1 MAQQDSIN
9 SLYDSSVVIDALNV
23 SNWDSPA
30 VYRSLHDGGVNAI
43 NATITVW
50 ENYRECMDNI
60 KAWLR
65 RFRTERNLVQARS
78 VREILDAKEQ
88 GNVGVVFGW
97 QNASPIENDL
107 DRLALF
113 HALGVRIIQVTYN
126 ERNLLGNGCYERTD
140 EGLSRFG
147 VDAVREMNRLGI
159 LIDLS
164 HVGDRTTL
172 DAAELS
178 EQPVACT
185 HANARTFFDHVRN
198 KTDDAL
204 GLIAERGGVIGA
216 NAFPPFL
223 RKGFESTLDDYVD
236 AIDDL
241 VERVGVDHVGI
252 GTDFTQDQ
260 AQELLRLDI
269 LPAGH
274 QEPGQGHRLSRP
286 AGPPGGHG
294 DAGQVLQHRARAE
307 RPRIRGGGHHEGH
320 GRQLAAPLR
329 ASLGRVAPEHGRHPN
344 PAPNV
349 CHPELAAM
357 SPRAPRHVTLS
368 LPKGLAGW
376 GTRLGA
382 TSTDPCPGP
391 VAGMAPARRAETTA
405 GAAWRSSATTSTAA

>member
-65 RFRTERNLVQARS
+65 RFRTERNLVQATS

-97 QNASPIENDL
+97 QNASPIESDL

-260 AQELLRLDI
+260 PKSFFDWIFSQQGTKSQSRAIDYPDPLVHPEGMETPDKFFNIALALSARGYGAEDITKVMGGNWLRLF
-269 LPAGH
+269 
-274 QEPGQGHRLSRP
+274 E
-286 AGPPGGHG
+286 
-294 DAGQVLQHRARAE
+294 QV
-307 RPRIRGGGHHEGH
+307 
-320 GRQLAAPLR
+320 
-329 ASLGRVAPEHGRHPN
+329 
-344 PAPNV
+344 
-349 CHPELAAM
+349 
-357 SPRAPRHVTLS
+357 
-368 LPKGLAGW
+368 W
-376 GTRLGA
+376 G
-382 TSTDPCPGP
+382 
-391 VAGMAPARRAETTA
+391 E
-405 GAAWRSSATTSTAA
+405 